1 MFCFAV
7 HCRVCAGR
15 CKTKTMR
22 YDAGMGA
29 PIRILGLDPGLNA
42 TGWGV
47 IAVDGVRLSWVG
59 HGVIKAP
66 AKAEMSTRLSFIYDA
81 VEGLISDH
89 HPDEAAIEDQFV
101 HANPGS
107 ALKLGQA
114 RAAAML
120 APARAG
126 LPVGEYAPRL
136 IKKAVVGTGA
146 AEKGQV
152 AAMVSVLLPGTKA
165 KDDAADALAIAIC
178 HAHHRKTVKAAS

>member
-1 MFCFAV
+1 MSA
-7 HCRVCAGR
+7 A
-15 CKTKTMR
+15 
-22 YDAGMGA
+22 
-29 PIRILGLDPGLNA
+29 IRILGVDPGLNA

-47 IAVDGVRLSWVG
+47 IDQAGTRLSLVA

-66 AKAEMSTRLSFIYDA
+66 SKATMAHRLLFIHEA
-81 VEGLISDH
+81 LEALIAEH
-89 HPDEAAIEDQFV
+89 HPHEAAVEDQFV

-136 IKKAVVGTGA
+136 VKKAVVGTGA
-146 AEKGQV
+146 ADKAQV
-152 AAMVSVLLPGTKA
+152 AAMVKLLLPASTA
-165 KDDAADALAIAIC
+165 TADDADALAVAIC
-178 HAHHRKTVKAAS
+178 HAHHRSAHRIAS

>member
-1 MFCFAV
+1 MLAEMSS
-7 HCRVCAGR
+7 A
-15 CKTKTMR
+15 
-22 YDAGMGA
+22 
-29 PIRILGLDPGLNA
+29 IRILGIDPGLNA

-47 IAVDGVRLSWVG
+47 ISQDGTRLSLIA

-66 AKAEMSTRLSFIYDA
+66 AKDVMARRLCFIHDA
-81 VEGLISDH
+81 VEALLEEH
-89 HPDEAAIEDQFV
+89 QPHEAAIEDQFV
-101 HANPGS
+101 AANPGS

-146 AEKGQV
+146 ADKAQV
-152 AAMVSVLLPGTKA
+152 AAMVSVLLPGAKA
-165 KDDAADALAIAIC
+165 VADDADALAIAIC
-178 HAHHRKTVKAAS
+178 HANHRNAKRLAS